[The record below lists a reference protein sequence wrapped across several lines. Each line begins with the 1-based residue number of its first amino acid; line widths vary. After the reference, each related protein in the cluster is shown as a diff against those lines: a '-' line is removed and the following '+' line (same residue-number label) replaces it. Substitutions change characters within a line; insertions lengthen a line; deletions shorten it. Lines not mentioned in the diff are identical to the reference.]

1 MPRGRKQDVSRFTV
15 EKMMVDAKALP
26 PVRELNEM
34 IFQLGTNNWQR
45 ECKNGSGLEFAL
57 GSGVLHEG
65 HHNAYNKM
73 DGVRSYSMYPS
84 NKQGQPPAGS
94 DYKVFELAHDIPI
107 CESASPNSSKRWH
120 GFSDQEFQAYVERL
134 EQEVYDYMQK
144 CEEREGKPFTMMIA
158 HHSFVNPLAR
168 RNVIRAA
175 PGRARRPSRSTA
187 SCMARPSRCTAR
199 RSAARTGRSSP

>member
-1 MPRGRKQDVSRFTV
+1 
-15 EKMMVDAKALP
+15 MVDAKALQ

-144 CEEREGKPFTMMIA
+144 CEEREGEPPFAMMVA
-158 HHSFVNPLAR
+158 HH
-168 RNVIRAA
+168 
-175 PGRARRPSRSTA
+175 
-187 SCMARPSRCTAR
+187 
-199 RSAARTGRSSP
+199 